1 MIFSNSSYISQ
12 AIGFRNAETGWVG
25 GSRLTNAPI
34 YYTVNGGGVFDTVRW
49 GRNITSIVFVNDT
62 IAFASG
68 FSVYKFS
75 NGSDV
80 GIGNNIE
87 EIGNYFL
94 SQNYPNPFNPS
105 TKINFVLPIQGFV
118 TLKVFDAMGREIQTI
133 VNKNLNA
140 GSYSAEFNGEGLS
153 SGVYFYK
160 LEVRSSNSSIGK
172 FTDVKR
178 MVLLK

>member
-12 AIGFRNAETGWVG
+12 AIGFRNPETGWVG

-75 NGSDV
+75 NGTDV

-87 EIGNYFL
+87 EIGNYYL
-94 SQNYPNPFNPS
+94 SQNYPNPFNP
-105 TKINFVLPIQGFV
+105 V
-118 TLKVFDAMGREIQTI
+118 TNIKFEIPKTSYVRISVYDISGREIDVP
-133 VNKNLNA
+133 VNEQLQA
-140 GSYSAEFNGEGLS
+140 GAYSITWNGALHS
-153 SGVYFYK
+153 SGIYFYRMK
-160 LEVRSSNSSIGK
+160 VDGFSD
-172 FTDVKR
+172 TKR
-178 MVLLK
+178 MILIK